1 VPDLHPDDNWP
12 IVPFP
17 TAADFEAYLEEHHDG
32 PTGLWLKFAKK
43 HSGIATI
50 TFAEATEVALC
61 FGYIDSKMHR
71 IDDDWHMLRYT
82 PRGPKSNWS
91 ERNKE
96 LAAQLIEEGR
106 MRPSGMAAIDAAK
119 ADGRWD

>member
-1 VPDLHPDDNWP
+1 MAPETHPDDGWP
-12 IVPFP
+12 IVPFE
-17 TAADFEAYLEEHHDG
+17 TAAEFEAYLEKHPG

-43 HSGIATI
+43 NRGIKTI
-50 TFAEATEVALC
+50 TFPEATEVALC
-61 FGYIDSKMHR
+61 FGFIDSKMHR
-71 IDDDWHMLRYT
+71 VDDDWHVLRYT

-96 LAAQLIEEGR
+96 LADRLIAEGR
-106 MRPSGMAAIDAAK
+106 MRPAGQAAIDAAK